1 MPLRPLNADEREVIM
16 GFPLGHTNACWKK
29 DARKTGGS
37 VFQDTRTSLVGNS
50 FNVHSVAWLLGNLLV
65 QLKFL
70 PETLTPAQLALR
82 TVSRGSSGVAKMV
95 AGKSGARKAHIAPD
109 TLRATSLEDVSVI
122 VPGAKT
128 ARDTLRATSEEAV
141 SVTVPVA
148 SEAAQDNQLATSE
161 EGVSVNVPVEVIN
174 EEAVVRAIC
183 RGSSFKST
191 DIRQL
196 ALGSRIPHQW
206 PRQSIPADWWRWR
219 VILAFKW
226 KQVDPEHVNILEL
239 RAFLSYI
246 KWLSRK
252 PQLLHHRF
260 FHLLDSQV
268 CLAVVSK
275 GRSSSFALSN
285 VLEQCNALVLAGGM
299 VAYVGYVDT
308 KDNPADAPSRW
319 RDVHKKKH

>member
-1 MPLRPLNADEREVIM
+1 MA
-16 GFPLGHTNACWKK
+16 
-29 DARKTGGS
+29 
-37 VFQDTRTSLVGNS
+37 
-50 FNVHSVAWLLGNLLV
+50 
-65 QLKFL
+65 
-70 PETLTPAQLALR
+70 AL
-82 TVSRGSSGVAKMV
+82 
-95 AGKSGARKAHIAPD
+95 
-109 TLRATSLEDVSVI
+109 
-122 VPGAKT
+122 
-128 ARDTLRATSEEAV
+128 
-141 SVTVPVA
+141 
-148 SEAAQDNQLATSE
+148 
-161 EGVSVNVPVEVIN
+161 
-174 EEAVVRAIC
+174 
-183 RGSSFKST
+183 FKST

-226 KQVDPEHVNILEL
+226 KQIDPEHVNILEL

-246 KWLSRK
+246 KWMLRR

-319 RDVHKKKH
+319 RDVHRKQRK

>member
-1 MPLRPLNADEREVIM
+1 M
-16 GFPLGHTNACWKK
+16 
-29 DARKTGGS
+29 
-37 VFQDTRTSLVGNS
+37 
-50 FNVHSVAWLLGNLLV
+50 V

-82 TVSRGSSGVAKMV
+82 TVSRGSSGVAKLV
-95 AGKSGARKAHIAPD
+95 AGKSGAEAHIAPV
-109 TLRATSLEDVSVI
+109 TLRAASQEDVSVT

-128 ARDTLRATSEEAV
+128 ARSTLRAASKEAV
-141 SVTVPVA
+141 SVIVPVA
-148 SEAAQDNQLATSE
+148 SKTTRNTLLATSKE
-161 EGVSVNVPVEVIN
+161 VVSVKVPVEVIS
-174 EEAVVRAIC
+174 EEAVVRAHC
-183 RGSSFKST
+183 RGSSFKNT

-196 ALGSRIPHQW
+196 ALGSRLPHQW
-206 PRQSIPADWWRWR
+206 PRQSMPADWWRWR
-219 VILAFKW
+219 IILSFKW
-226 KQVDPEHVNILEL
+226 KQIDPEHVNILEL
-239 RAFLSYI
+239 RAYLSYI
-246 KWLSRK
+246 KWLLRR
-252 PQLLHHRF
+252 PHLLHHRF

-319 RDVHKKKH
+319 RDVHRKQRH